1 MPGSL
6 KTDSGHFISRRWI
19 MSANQKMTAFSQ
31 GIHEQSST
39 QKEKLGTLRVLA
51 DGRKFRYAKA
61 GGTALA
67 IGIPTQSAAAE
78 ANHINKQCAAAAI
91 GSTVVFV
98 TVGATAV
105 TEDQYKDGWLMVN
118 DGTGQY
124 CMYPVLGNS
133 ACAGS
138 GTTTVVL
145 AEPIRVALV
154 GSGTS
159 EVSLIP
165 NAFYG
170 VVVGA
175 ANGHFAGVPPIDV
188 TANYYYWSQT
198 GGMCCALNTNAVAVG
213 SEVALGA
220 GKFVLATAYTT
231 EVCGTVVATA
241 GVTDEGKPI
250 WLKKD

>member
-1 MPGSL
+1 
-6 KTDSGHFISRRWI
+6 
-19 MSANQKMTAFSQ
+19 MSANQKTVGFSQ
-31 GIHEQSST
+31 GIHETSST
-39 QKEKLGTLRVLA
+39 QKEKLGTLRVLS

-67 IGIPTQSAAAE
+67 AGIPTQSAAAE
-78 ANHINKQCAAAAI
+78 ANHINKQCAAAAV
-91 GSTVVFV
+91 GTVAVFV
-98 TVGATAV
+98 TVGGTAV

-124 CMYPVLGNS
+124 DCYPVLGNS

-145 AEPIRVALV
+145 AEPIRTALV

-165 NAFYG
+165 NAFYA

-175 ANGHFAGVPPIDV
+175 ANGHFAGVPIVAVP
-188 TANYYYWSQT
+188 ANYYYWSQT

-213 SEVALGA
+213 SELALGA
-220 GKFVLATAYTT
+220 GLFVLATAYTT
-231 EVCGTVVATA
+231 EVVATAVATA
-241 GVTDEGKPI
+241 GVTDEGKPV